1 MGFIWFQ
8 SLWFQDICI
17 QIFDSYQSLD
27 RWFQNICRQTLDSND
42 IWLRTP
48 DSRMPEYRRVIT
60 WHKTT
65 VPIPDT
71 WFQDIWFQD
80 FWFQIQFQTFDSKT
94 CDSKNQFW
102 TLDSRHII
110 STHFITKTIPGTW
123 TIKGILRFEGCN
135 CKPSNGNPDV
145 KMILESK
152 IFWISNIRTN
162 N

>member
-1 MGFIWFQ
+1 MT
-8 SLWFQDICI
+8 
-17 QIFDSYQSLD
+17 FDSGHLIPGCLITDVRLPDTWRQYQ
-27 RWFQNICRQTLDSND
+27 FQ
-42 IWLRTP
+42 TP
-48 DSRMPEYRRVIT
+48 DSKTYDSKTCDSKTNSGHLIPRLVIP
-60 WHKTT
+60 KL
-65 VPIPDT
+65 IP
-71 WFQDIWFQD
+71 DIWFQD
-80 FWFQIQFQTFDSKT
+80 LWFQNQFQTSDFKT

-110 STHFITKTIPGTW
+110 STHFITKTILGTW

-145 KMILESK
+145 TMILENK